1 MDHPEEEEYNE
12 NLPSSAHLHRG
23 ASPGRLPLRAQP
35 QPVSNPIPGGAEGTE
50 ALSAQNKPSKQYK
63 KKWVPKKCTS
73 EGCTSNSR
81 GKEGLC
87 ARHGAAQKKCT
98 SEGCTSN
105 SRGKEGLCKRHGA
118 AKKAQK
124 KCTSEGCTS
133 NSRGKEGLCVRHG
146 AYLTGPDDI
155 EDKKLKHIVANA
167 ILGDVGE
174 PFSIDDEVSYL
185 HFFILIIF

>member
-50 ALSAQNKPSKQYK
+50 TLSAQKKPSKQYK
-63 KKWVPKKCTS
+63 KKC
-73 EGCTSNSR
+73 N
-81 GKEGLC
+81 
-87 ARHGAAQKKCT
+87 
-98 SEGCTSN
+98 
-105 SRGKEGLCKRHGA
+105 
-118 AKKAQK
+118 
-124 KCTSEGCTS
+124 SEGCTS

-155 EDKKLKHIVANA
+155 EDEKLKQIVANA

-174 PFSIDDEVSYL
+174 LFSIEDEVSYL